1 MNSLHRKASR
11 AKRTEYPLIPKWFQ
25 PKVPPTLQSTCQIIH
40 WDNITAISHG
50 QADEALMWDWVEC
63 GLTYGEMMR
72 LLVLESVEFTPEA
85 QAAIAEQLE
94 CWPAV
99 VRRFR
104 ATGRVG
110 FTGTELNIARAAA
123 NVMDALIGMDRHGIA
138 WAARVWSNAQ
148 MERIKAAEQP
158 NQPGSQ

>member
-1 MNSLHRKASR
+1 MKTIHRNAAR
-11 AKRTEYPLIPKWFQ
+11 AKRKTYPLIPRFWQ
-25 PKVPPTLQSTCQIIH
+25 PKVAPALQLTCRVIH
-40 WDNITAISHG
+40 WDNIESFTQG
-50 QADEALMWDWVEC
+50 TADEALMWDWVEC

-72 LLVLESVEFTPEA
+72 LFIQDGIEFTPEA

-99 VRRFR
+99 VQRFR

-123 NVMDALIGMDRHGIA
+123 HVMDELISMDRHGIA
-138 WAARVWSNAQ
+138 WAARHWSNEQ
-148 MERIKAAEQP
+148 MDKLRGAL
-158 NQPGSQ
+158 S